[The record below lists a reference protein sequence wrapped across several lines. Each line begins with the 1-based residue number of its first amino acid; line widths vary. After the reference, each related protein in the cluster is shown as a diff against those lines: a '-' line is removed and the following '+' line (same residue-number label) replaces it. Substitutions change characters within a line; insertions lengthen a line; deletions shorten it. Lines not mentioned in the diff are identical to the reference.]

1 MLLNFENGRKLSM
14 SSKMIF
20 QALQTGEISLEH
32 AEKEI
37 MKMFDKIPEQSAKHG
52 LSGSAEEP
60 QFTVSSNAN
69 QSVVALCEVEPGIV
83 QLTMQDRAYKNA
95 FSEELVFSLIQS
107 FKLIEGNPNY
117 KVVVL
122 TGYDSFF
129 CTGGTKEGLLAINE
143 GKLKFTDANIYN
155 LALKCK
161 IPVIAAMQGHGIGAG
176 WCLGMFCDF
185 IIMSE
190 ESTYTSNYMKYG
202 FTPGF
207 GATLVFPEKF
217 GISLAQEILF
227 TGKKY
232 HGSELKLRGIPFEVL
247 PRQKVLSHAIQ
258 LAKDL
263 SESSRES
270 LITLKDHMAES
281 LREKLSSTI
290 EKELKMHDK
299 TFTHRPEVKEKIQLL
314 FNQSKNEETD
324 SFRGIASSNLGKR
337 EEGTSGYIN
346 NTQHLNSLDVNS
358 NCSPDDAI
366 AVIGISGQFPKS
378 KTLASF
384 WDNIAQGIDCISEI
398 PATRWSIDEH
408 YDPDQKVHGK
418 TYSKWMGV
426 LEDADRFDSLFFN
439 ISPAEAELMDPQQRL
454 FLENCWSCI
463 EDAGLN
469 PHSLSES
476 RCGVFVGCATS
487 DYGQFMGDQEL
498 SVQGLMGAATS
509 ILSARIAY
517 FLNLKGPCLAIET
530 ACSSSLVAIAEACNS
545 LILRTSD
552 LALTG
557 GVCVMPG
564 PSMHIMTSNAGMLSA
579 DGRCFTFD
587 ARANG
592 FVPGEGVG
600 VVLLKRLSDAV
611 RDHDPIYG
619 VIRGWGI
626 NQDGKTNGIT
636 APSVNSQIILE
647 KEVYER
653 FNINPETITL
663 VEAHG
668 TGTKLGDPIEVE
680 ALVESFQS
688 YTDKKNYCALGS
700 VKSNIGHLLT
710 AAGVSGTIKILL
722 ALKHRMLPPTINFEK
737 LNGHISLDNSPFYV
751 NTQLQPWEAAP
762 NAPRRAA
769 VSSFGFSGTNA
780 HLVIEEYIPATDAAR
795 TLIPINS
802 NNPILFVLS
811 AKNEERLKV
820 YSKCMKDYI
829 ASHEDLGLADMAYT
843 LQVGR
848 AAMDWRLAFLADS
861 RESLLKALDGF
872 INDKPI
878 TGLLTSQQK
887 NSKDGVV
894 VFEEDED
901 AQSLLQTWMQK
912 GKLKKIA
919 ALWVKGLFFDW
930 NKLYPDTKP
939 QRISLPAYPF
949 AKKRYWGQE
958 RKKCGTSANATL
970 IHPLLHQNTSD
981 LAEQRFTSTFT
992 GQEFFLADH
1001 PVQGASF
1008 LSGMAC
1014 LEMARAAIEQAT
1026 GSLQEEKTQIK
1037 LQKII
1042 WGNPITA
1049 EKGPV
1054 QIHIGLYPE
1063 GDQIAYEIYSRNN
1076 NQVEGESNEVHEP
1089 LVHSRGVAVLSPAK
1103 ELPALNLDALKT
1115 KCSQTILTSSQL
1127 YEAFKIIGLDYGPAY
1142 REIEQLYMGQHQIL
1156 ARLILPPSVSTTQDQ
1171 FILHPSLMDAVFQAS
1186 LGLRMDLAAFQPILP
1201 LALEELEIFSSCT
1214 PAMWAYIRPSADSI
1228 PEDGL
1233 QKLDMDLCNDQG
1245 RICVRMTALTSQEN
1259 QAILQTP
1266 IEISQPNDPVSLLQ
1280 EPCQLMTFEEVWQE
1294 QTLPDPASTP
1304 IKTLV
1309 CFLSDPEH
1317 QRAAMD
1323 TMQGLDQQARIIFI
1337 SQGTSYQKHSGQIY
1351 SISPSEQ
1358 STYQEAFQSIRE
1370 EYGNIDAIFYLWA
1383 LEDKKYI
1390 QDPSCIVRILQ
1401 AINSAK
1407 LSPRRLL
1414 LGAQYKSALDSC
1426 YLESWIGFERSLGLV
1441 LPHTAVAAVLQEV
1454 KKARKPAMKEWLPRL
1469 LGELQTHKAQSV
1481 LYQEEKRHVYQIR
1494 PTIISSDSSPV
1505 KSGAYLITGGCGGLG
1520 LLFAKHLA
1528 KTPGVN
1534 LVLTGRSPLDSEKQ
1548 SKIQALEELGSQVL
1562 YLQADVC
1569 DPVGMK
1575 EGLSLAKEHFKEI
1588 RGLIHAAGIEGNQS
1602 ILEKDLPDFQKVL
1615 DSKIK
1620 GTLVL
1625 DDLLQKEPLDFS
1637 CYFSSSAAI
1646 LGDFGSCDYAIGNRF
1661 LMAYAHYRNEQQRPG
1676 KAIVINWPLWKD
1688 GGMGYRD
1695 SENTEMYLKSSG
1707 QCVLE
1712 TKEGLAIFD
1721 RLLSQDRTQH
1731 LVLVG
1736 QPYRVH
1742 RFLGLTQDQPLAPSP
1757 VIYSSLGRGR
1767 RPEMKGLS
1775 LEQCLEWDLK
1785 EHISKLLK
1793 ISRDRLDKEE
1803 NLADFGFDSI
1813 MLGQFSTVLTNHF
1826 GIEFTPALF
1835 FGYSTIEKLTQYI
1848 LTEHQKAL
1856 QEFYQE
1862 EAVVQAMLQKSPVAA
1877 AVMTAR
1883 TRFTSRNTLQ
1893 FSPELSVPEPIA
1905 IIGMS
1910 GRFSGARSIDEMWT
1924 LLVEGQDMVKEIPE
1938 ERFDWRPYYG
1948 DPSKEAGKTN
1958 CKWCGCI
1965 PGASEFDP
1973 LFFEISPRE
1982 AETMDP
1988 RQRLLLQESWKALE
2002 DAGYGAR
2009 QIKTNKIG
2017 MFVGVEQGDY
2027 QFLAKE
2033 KGSITS
2039 NHNAIL
2045 AARLAYFLN
2054 LSGPVMAL
2062 DTACSS
2068 SLVAAHQACQSL
2080 RNQECDTAIVA
2091 GINLLLT
2098 PTAHIMAGQAGMLS
2112 EDGKCFAFDKRAN
2125 GMVPGEAVAVAVF
2138 KRLSQAEADKDPIY
2152 AVIQGSAVNYDGK
2165 TNGITA
2171 PSGVAQTSLLK
2182 TVYDQYRV
2190 NPEDIEHIVTHGTGT
2205 KLGDPVEINALYDAF
2220 KGYTQKQGYCALT
2233 STKTNFGHALAA
2245 SGLVSLIGLVQ
2256 SLRHKTIPAS
2266 LHCKQEND
2274 YINWKESPFY
2284 VNKTTRPWPEREGK
2298 ESVGAVSAFG
2308 MSGTNAHMVV
2318 RSYLAKDTESS
2329 PGRPPYYLL
2338 ALSAKTQ
2345 ESLQEKI
2352 QDMITVLQKKEL
2364 PEKDLLAISYTLLEG
2379 RQHFNH
2385 RCAIVIQD
2393 CDDAMY
2399 VWKQIHSRER
2409 LPNLFQGKV
2418 PQDFKR
2424 QEALQQYAQD
2434 LLIQSVSLEGD
2445 KNKYQEILFVLA
2457 DLYCQGYDLDWNN
2470 LYPENK
2476 PRRISLPA
2484 YPFAKEHYWVFETGT
2499 KSTSSAAIAFIH
2511 PLLHQNTSNLAEQ
2524 KFTATFTG
2532 QEFFLADHLVKGQ
2545 RVLPGVAYLEMARA
2559 ALQEAT
2565 GVLQEEKIQIQLQN
2579 IVWRRPITIRENLVQ
2594 VHIGLYPEENQ
2605 IAYEV
2610 YSQPDESSAEPIV
2623 HSQGIAV
2630 LHTVKDVPT
2639 LDLAALRAKCS
2650 QSAPASIELYEAF
2663 KAMGLDYGPA
2673 YRGIEQLYLGQ
2684 NQVLARLTLPSPVSN
2699 TQDQFVLHPSM
2710 MDAALQ
2716 ASIGLM
2722 MDRMPS
2728 SNISPKPILPFALD
2742 ELEVFGSCAPSM
2754 WAHIRPSVGSTPGD
2768 RLQKLD
2774 IDLCNDQGHIC
2785 VRMKAFTFRIL
2796 AGELDAAGASATLG
2810 TLMLKPSWKEQ
2821 AVACEATVHT
2831 YDQHLVLLCEPG
2843 EISSENIETQ
2853 INGVCCLALQ
2863 SEEGGIEKRFHSYA
2877 AQTFEEIQKILKD
2890 KRTGKVLVQI
2900 LVFNQGEQQL
2910 FSGLSGLLK
2919 TAQLEN
2925 PKIIGQLIEIE
2936 SGEAAEGIVEKLKE
2950 NSRSPMDNY
2959 IRYQDNKR
2967 YVVGWSEVDVFQEA
2981 MKIPWKD
2988 QGVYLITGG
2997 AGGLGLIFAEEIV
3010 HKVKDITLIL
3020 TGRSLL
3026 NEDKQEK
3033 LRELESL
3040 GARIHYKQVDVTQK
3054 QEIADLL
3061 QEIQEKFGSLHGIIH
3076 SAGVIK
3082 DNFILKKTK
3091 EELQAVLAP
3100 KVDGLVHLDQASK
3113 DLNLDFFVLF
3123 SSTAGVFGNPG
3134 QMDYA
3139 AANAFMDAYA
3149 KYRNRLVVIKQ
3160 RKGQTISINWP
3171 LWKDGGMHVGAETE
3185 KMLRQ
3190 STGMAAMQT
3199 ITGIQALYQIL
3210 YAGKDQVMVMEG
3222 DLKRLQTVFLGKPHS
3237 IKTTKISS
3245 GIEEKKIVP
3254 SIGQDMLREKAE
3266 NYFKK
3271 LLSFVFKLPAHRIE
3285 ADAPLEKYGIDSVMV
3300 IQLTNQLETTFG
3312 LVSKTLF
3319 FEYQTIQELTG
3330 YFLEAYR
3337 DKLTELLGFEDK
3349 VAATSENFKDFV
3361 AATETVDSAISTR
3374 RRPRFAS
3381 MRNQTPQDKSGDLDI
3396 AIIGVSGRYP
3406 GAENISEFWKNLR
3419 DGKDCITEIPNDRW
3433 DHSLYFDEDKNKPGK
3448 TYSKWG
3454 GFLDGVDHFDTLFF
3468 NISPREAEI
3477 MDPQERLFLE
3487 CVYETLED
3495 AGYTRDALGLS
3506 QSFSLGGN
3514 VGVFV
3519 GVMYEEYQLYGAQ
3532 AQIQG
3537 RPIAIPG
3544 SPASIANR
3552 VSYFYNFY
3560 GPSMAVD
3567 TMCSSSLTAIH
3578 LACQSLQRG
3587 GCELA
3592 IAGGVN
3598 VSIHPNKYLLLG
3610 QGRFVSSKGRCES
3623 FGQGGDGYVPG
3634 EGVGAVLLKPLSKA
3648 IVDGDHIYG
3657 IIKATALNHGG
3668 KTNGYTV
3675 PNPNAQAGVIG
3686 RALKDAGINP
3696 RAISYIEA
3704 HGTGTSLGDPIEI
3717 AGLMKTFQEYTDEKQ
3732 FCAIGSAK
3740 SNIGHC
3746 ESAAGIAGLTK
3757 ILLQLKYRQLVPS
3770 LHSEVLNPNIDFSNS
3785 PFIVQQELAEW
3796 KRPMVEM
3803 NGKTKEYP
3811 RIAGISSF
3819 GAGGSNSH
3827 VVIEEYIPQ
3836 DFERTQ
3842 ITTAPPNPTIIILS
3856 AKSKAQLQ
3864 ERAYRLLT
3872 AINEQQFS
3880 DRNLADI
3887 AYTLQVG
3894 REAMEER
3901 VGLIVGSI
3909 KELEEKLKSFLEGQ
3923 DGIEDLYQGQI
3934 KHNKE
3939 ALAIFTADEEMAKI
3953 VEVWIAK
3960 RKYAKVLDLWVKGL
3974 IVDWNKLYGD
3984 KKPLRISLPTYPFAK
3999 EHYWIPEITEPIE
4012 TNSLFLRSNIQFNDN
4027 FYDQIMDEIMND
4039 TISIDVAVQK
4049 AKKYE

>member
-1 MLLNFENGRKLSM
+1 M
-14 SSKMIF
+14 SSKEII

-37 MKMFDKIPEQSAKHG
+37 MKMFDKIPEQSAHG
-52 LSGSAEEP
+52 LAGLAEEQ
-60 QFTVSSNAN
+60 QFSVSSNAD
-69 QSVVALCEVEPGIV
+69 QSVVTLYEVGPGIA
-83 QLTMQDRAYKNA
+83 QLTMQDRTYKNA

-107 FKLIEGNPNY
+107 FKLIESNPNY
-117 KVVVL
+117 KVVIL

-247 PRQKVLSHAIQ
+247 PRQKVLPHALQ

-263 SESSRES
+263 AESSRES

-281 LREKLSSTI
+281 LREKLTSTI

-324 SFRGIASSNLGKR
+324 SFRRITSSSSGKK
-337 EEGTSGYIN
+337 EEAMSDYKN
-346 NTQHLNSLDVNS
+346 NTQHVNSLEVTS
-358 NCSPDDAI
+358 NCVSDDAI

-378 KTLASF
+378 KNLEAF

-408 YDPDQKVHGK
+408 YDSEQKVQGK

-454 FLENCWSCI
+454 FLECCWSCI

-476 RCGVFVGCATS
+476 RCGVFVGCAAS

-600 VVLLKRLSDAV
+600 VILLKRLSDAE

-647 KEVYER
+647 KEVYQR
-653 FNINPETITL
+653 FHINPESITL

-680 ALVESFQS
+680 ALVGSFQS
-688 YTDKKNYCALGS
+688 FTDKKNYCALGS

-722 ALKHRMLPPTINFEK
+722 ALKHRMLPPTIHFEK
-737 LNGHISLDNSPFYV
+737 LNEHITLDNSPFYV
-751 NTQLQPWEAAP
+751 NTQLQPWETVL
-762 NAPRRAA
+762 NMPRRAA

-780 HLVIEEYIPATDAAR
+780 HVVIEEYLPNTEVA
-795 TLIPINS
+795 LIPIHS

-820 YSKCMKDYI
+820 YAKCMKDYI
-829 ASHEDLGLADMAYT
+829 VSNEGLSLADMAYT

-848 AAMDWRLAFLADS
+848 AAMDCRLAFLAES
-861 RESLLKALDGF
+861 RETLLKSLDGF
-872 INDKPI
+872 VNNRPTI
-878 TGLLTSQQK
+878 GLLTSQHK

-919 ALWVKGLFFDW
+919 ELWVKGLFFDW
-930 NKLYPDTKP
+930 NKLYPNAKP
-939 QRISLPAYPF
+939 QRISLPTYPF
-949 AKKRYWGQE
+949 DKQRYWGPVN
-958 RKKCGTSANATL
+958 KKSGVQTNKIT
-970 IHPLLHQNTSD
+970 IHPFLHQNTSD
-981 LAEQRFTSTFT
+981 LVEQRFTSTFT
-992 GQEFFLADH
+992 GQEFFLRDH
-1001 PVQGASF
+1001 QVQGTSS
-1008 LSGMAC
+1008 LPPMAC
-1014 LEMARAAIEQAT
+1014 LEMVRAAVEQAT
-1026 GSLQEEKTQIK
+1026 DSQQENKTQIK
-1037 LQKII
+1037 LRNII
-1042 WGNPITA
+1042 WLCPVIVESGPI
-1049 EKGPV
+1049 

-1063 GDQIAYEIYSRNN
+1063 GEQIAYEIYSRN
-1076 NQVEGESNEVHEP
+1076 QTEGESDENHEN
-1089 LVHSRGVAVLSPAK
+1089 LIHSRGVAILSPAT
-1103 ELPALNLDALKT
+1103 EPPALDLNILMAQ
-1115 KCSQTILTSSQL
+1115 CSQAAPTSSQI
-1127 YEAFKIIGLDYGPAY
+1127 YETFKSIGVDYGPVY
-1142 REIEQLYMGQHQIL
+1142 RGIEQLYIGNQQIL
-1156 ARLILPPSVSTTQDQ
+1156 ARLTLPPSISNDQDQ
-1171 FILHPSLMDAVFQAS
+1171 FRLHPSLMEAVFQAS
-1186 LGLRMDLAAFQPILP
+1186 MYWRMSLP
-1201 LALEELEIFSSCT
+1201 LSEPVLPYDLGELEIFSSCT
-1214 PAMWAYIRPSADSI
+1214 PFMWAYIRLNSDGAA
-1228 PEDGL
+1228 EDGL
-1233 QKLDMDLCNDQG
+1233 QKIDIDLCNDQG
-1245 RICVRMTALTSQEN
+1245 QICVRMTALTIKEKETGIQISS
-1259 QAILQTP
+1259 
-1266 IEISQPNDPVSLLQ
+1266 EISQPNASVSQTQ
-1280 EPCQLMTFEEVWQE
+1280 EPSQLMTFEEVWQE
-1294 QTLPDPASTP
+1294 QALPDPTSVP
-1304 IKTLV
+1304 MKTLV
-1309 CFLSDPEH
+1309 CFLSDPEY
-1317 QRAAMD
+1317 
-1323 TMQGLDQQARIIFI
+1323 QQAASDVIKALEQEFKMIFI
-1337 SQGTSYQKHSGQIY
+1337 AQGTSCQKSGEIY
-1351 SISPSEQ
+1351 SILASEP
-1358 STYQEAFQSIRE
+1358 STYQEAFQNIRE

-1383 LEDKKYI
+1383 LEDKKHI

-1401 AINSAK
+1401 AIHSAK
-1407 LSPRRLL
+1407 LSPRRFL
-1414 LGAQYKSALDSC
+1414 LGAQYKSTLDRC

-1454 KKARKPAMKEWLPRL
+1454 KKTKKPAMKEWLPRL

-1481 LYQEEKRHVYQIR
+1481 LYQEEKRQVCQIR
-1494 PTIISSDSSPV
+1494 PTTISSDSIIV
-1505 KSGAYLITGGCGGLG
+1505 KPGAYLITGGCGGLG
-1520 LLFAKHLA
+1520 LLFAEHLA
-1528 KTPGVN
+1528 KIPGIN
-1534 LVLTGRSPLDSEKQ
+1534 LILTGRSPLDSEKQ
-1548 SKIQALEELGSQVL
+1548 LKIQSLERLGCQVL

-1575 EGLSLAKEHFKEI
+1575 EGLSLAKERFQEI
-1588 RGLIHAAGIEGNQS
+1588 RGLIHAAGIEGNQN

-1625 DDLLQKEPLDFS
+1625 DDLLQKEPLDFN

-1676 KAIVINWPLWKD
+1676 KNIVINWPLWKD
-1688 GGMGYRD
+1688 GGMGYREA
-1695 SENTEMYLKSSG
+1695 ENTAMYLKSSG
-1707 QCVLE
+1707 QRVLE
-1712 TKEGLAIFD
+1712 IEEGLAIFD
-1721 RLLSQDRTQH
+1721 RLLSQDKVQH
-1731 LVLVG
+1731 LILVG
-1736 QPYRVH
+1736 QPYRIC
-1742 RFLGLTQDQPLAPSP
+1742 RFLGLTQEQPLAPST
-1757 VIYSSLGRGR
+1757 VLHSLLGRGR
-1767 RPEMKGLS
+1767 RSEMKGLS

-1785 EHISKLLK
+1785 EHVSKLLK
-1793 ISRDRLDKEE
+1793 ISRDKLDKEE
-1803 NLADFGFDSI
+1803 NLVDFGFDSI
-1813 MLGQFSTVLTNHF
+1813 MLGQFAAVLTNHF
-1826 GIEFTPALF
+1826 EIEFTPALF

-1848 LTEHQKAL
+1848 LMENQRFL

-1862 EAVVQAMLQKSPVAA
+1862 EATVQESSQKVPAAA
-1877 AVMTAR
+1877 AVLTAR
-1883 TRFTSRNTLQ
+1883 TRFTSRNVLP
-1893 FSPELSVPEPIA
+1893 FSQEISVPEPIA

-1910 GRFSGARSIDEMWT
+1910 GRFPGARSIDEMWGH
-1924 LLVEGQDMVKEIPE
+1924 LVEGEDMVKEIPE
-1938 ERFDWRPYYG
+1938 ERFDWRLYYG

-1958 CKWCGCI
+1958 CKWCGYI

-2002 DAGYGAR
+2002 DAGYGTR

-2027 QFLAKE
+2027 QFLTKE

-2098 PTAHIMAGQAGMLS
+2098 PMAHIMAGQAGMLS

-2138 KRLSQAEADKDPIY
+2138 KRLSQAETDKDPIY

-2171 PSGVAQTSLLK
+2171 PSGVAQTGLLK
-2182 TVYDQYRV
+2182 TVYDQYRI
-2190 NPEDIEHIVTHGTGT
+2190 NPEDIEYIVTHGTGT

-2220 KGYTQKQGYCALT
+2220 KGYTQKQSYCAIT

-2266 LHCKQEND
+2266 LHCEQEND

-2284 VNKTTRPWPEREGK
+2284 VNKTTRPWPEREEGQG
-2298 ESVGAVSAFG
+2298 SVGAVSAFG

-2318 RSYLAKDTESS
+2318 RSYLAKDKES
-2329 PGRPPYYLL
+2329 PGCPPYYLL

-2345 ESLQEKI
+2345 EALQEKI

-2364 PEKDLLAISYTLLEG
+2364 TEKDLFAISYTLLEG
-2379 RQHFNH
+2379 RQHFNY

-2393 CDDAMY
+2393 CDDAIY
-2399 VWKQIHSRER
+2399 VWKQVHSRER

-2418 PQDFKR
+2418 PQDFKG

-2434 LLIQSVSLEGD
+2434 LLNQSVSKEGD
-2445 KNKYQEILFVLA
+2445 KNKYQETLFVLA
-2457 DLYCQGYDLDWNN
+2457 DLYSQGYDLDWNK
-2470 LYPENK
+2470 LYPDNK

-2484 YPFAKEHYWVFETGT
+2484 YPFAKEHYWVFETGNKAT
-2499 KSTSSAAIAFIH
+2499 NSAAIAFIH
-2511 PLLHQNTSNLAEQ
+2511 PLLHQNTSNLSEQ
-2524 KFTATFTG
+2524 RFTATFTG
-2532 QEFFLADHLVKGQ
+2532 QEFFLADHVVKGQ

-2565 GVLQEEKIQIQLQN
+2565 GEFQEEKSQMQLQN
-2579 IVWRRPITIRENLVQ
+2579 IVWRRPITISENVVQ
-2594 VHIGLYPEENQ
+2594 IHIGLYPEEGQ

-2610 YSQPDESSAEPIV
+2610 YSKPDRNCGEPIV
-2623 HSQGIAV
+2623 HSQGMAV
-2630 LHTVKDVPT
+2630 WHTVKGVVPT
-2639 LDLAALRAKCS
+2639 LDIAALRAKCS
-2650 QSAPASIELYEAF
+2650 QNAPASIEIYETF

-2684 NQVLARLTLPSPVSN
+2684 NQVLAKITLPSSVSHI
-2699 TQDQFVLHPSM
+2699 QDQFVLHPSM

-2722 MDRMPS
+2722 MDDARLS
-2728 SNISPKPILPFALD
+2728 SSISPKPILPFALD
-2742 ELEVFGSCAPSM
+2742 ELTFFGSCVSSM
-2754 WAHIRPSVGSTPGD
+2754 WAHIRPSTESTPGD

-2785 VRMKAFTFRIL
+2785 VRLKGFTFRIL
-2796 AGELDAAGASATLG
+2796 EGELDAAGASATFG

-2821 AVACEATVHT
+2821 AVARETAVHT

-2843 EISSENIETQ
+2843 ENSLEYIETQ
-2853 INGVCCLALQ
+2853 IKGACCLALQ
-2863 SEEGGIEKRFHSYA
+2863 SEEESIEKRFHNYA
-2877 AQTFEEIQKILKD
+2877 ARTFEEIQKILKD
-2890 KRTGKVLVQI
+2890 KGSGKVLVQI
-2900 LVFNQGEQQL
+2900 LVVNQGEQQL

-2925 PKIIGQLIEIE
+2925 PKIIGQLLEIQ
-2936 SGEAAEGIVEKLKE
+2936 SGEAAEGIVEKLKA
-2950 NSRSPMDNY
+2950 NSCSPIDNY

-2967 YVVGWSEVDVFQEA
+2967 YVAGWSEVDVLQET

-2988 QGVYLITGG
+2988 QGIYLITGG
-2997 AGGLGLIFAEEIV
+2997 AGGLGLIFAEEAA

-3020 TGRSLL
+3020 TGRSPLT
-3026 NEDKQEK
+3026 EGKEEK
-3033 LRELESL
+3033 LKEIESM
-3040 GARIHYKQVDVTQK
+3040 GAQIHYKQVDVTQK
-3054 QEIADLL
+3054 QEVAELF

-3113 DLNLDFFVLF
+3113 EFNLDFFVLF

-3134 QMDYA
+3134 QIDYA

-3149 KYRNRLVVIKQ
+3149 KYRNSLVVRKQ
-3160 RKGQTISINWP
+3160 RNGQTISINWP
-3171 LWKDGGMHVGAETE
+3171 LWKEGGMHVGAETE

-3190 STGMAAMQT
+3190 STGMSAMQKRN
-3199 ITGIQALYQIL
+3199 GIQALYQIL
-3210 YAGKDQVMVMEG
+3210 HAGREQVMVMEG
-3222 DLKRLQTVFLGKPHS
+3222 DIKRLQTVFLGKPHS
-3237 IKTTKISS
+3237 IKTGKISS
-3245 GIEEKKIVP
+3245 AFEENKLVP
-3254 SIGQDMLREKAE
+3254 SIGQDLLREKAE

-3271 LLSFVFKLPAHRIE
+3271 LLSFVFKLPSHRID

-3337 DKLTELLGFEDK
+3337 DKLIELLGFEEK
-3349 VAATSENFKDFV
+3349 AAETSENFKDLV
-3361 AATETVDSAISTR
+3361 AATKTVDSVVSPR
-3374 RRPRFAS
+3374 RRPRFTS
-3381 MRNQTPQDKSGDLDI
+3381 MRNQVPQEKARDSDI

-3406 GAENISEFWKNLR
+3406 GAENISEFWNNLR

-3468 NISPREAEI
+3468 NISPREAET
-3477 MDPQERLFLE
+3477 MDPQERLFLQ

-3506 QSFSLGGN
+3506 QSFGLGGN

-3578 LACQSLQRG
+3578 LACQSLQRE

-3675 PNPNAQAGVIG
+3675 PNPNAQASVIG
-3686 RALKDAGINP
+3686 RAFKEADINP
-3696 RAISYIEA
+3696 RVISYIEA

-3717 AGLMKTFQEYTDEKQ
+3717 AGLMKTFQEYTKEKQ

-3770 LHSEVLNPNIDFSNS
+3770 LHSEILNPNIDFSSS

-3796 KRPMVEM
+3796 KRPVIEV
-3803 NGKTKEYP
+3803 NGKSKEYP

-3827 VVIEEYIPQ
+3827 LVIEEYVPE
-3836 DFERTQ
+3836 DFERPHFGSVPLSS
-3842 ITTAPPNPTIIILS
+3842 AIIVLS
-3856 AKSKAQLQ
+3856 AKSQVQLQ
-3864 ERAYRLLT
+3864 ERAQRLLA
-3872 AINEQQFS
+3872 AIKEQEFS

-3894 REAMEER
+3894 REAMDER
-3901 VGLIVGSI
+3901 LALIVGSM
-3909 KELEEKLKSFLEGQ
+3909 KELTEKLKSFLEGHNE
-3923 DGIEDLYQGQI
+3923 IEDLYQGQV
-3934 KHNKE
+3934 KYNKE
-3939 ALAIFTADEEMAKI
+3939 ALAIFTADEEMEKI
-3953 VEVWIAK
+3953 IEVWIAK
-3960 RKYAKVLDLWVKGL
+3960 RKFAKVLDLWVKGL

-3999 EHYWIPEITEPIE
+3999 ERYWIPKITESIE
-4012 TNSLFLRSNIQFNDN
+4012 TNSLFLPSNIQFNDS

-4049 AKKYE
+4049 AKKCE